1 MKMKIKLLAV
11 SVFALTVLSISLY
24 PLDGEWNVNAKNV
37 IKGINQNTVHAQQQN
52 KIEVVFVLDTTG
64 SMSGLIQAAKEK
76 IWSIATSMASAESS
90 PEIKV
95 GLVAY
100 RDRGDAYVTK
110 TVGLSHDLDSV
121 YSKLMDFKANGG
133 GDGPESVNKALFD
146 AVNNISWSQGKGVY
160 KVVFLVGDAPPHMDY
175 KGEAQYPE
183 IVQMAHDKGIVINAI
198 QSGNNQSTRKQWMHM
213 ASLGQG
219 EYFQVGQSGNAVAVH
234 TPYDK
239 KMAVLSKKLDDT
251 RIYYGTK
258 QEREKQSAKVKA
270 TDKMHAKSSLATR
283 ARRAEFNM
291 QKSGKLN
298 RLGKNELVD
307 DVASGRISL
316 DSLDEDKLPAS
327 IQALPKPQQLKLI
340 KEKAKLR
347 SGLLKEIKD
356 LSGKRKQYI
365 NAEVKKTGA
374 AEASLDEKIYKT
386 VRQQAAK
393 KGLEYKE
400 DSAAY

>member
-1 MKMKIKLLAV
+1 MKIKLLAI
-11 SVFALTVLSISLY
+11 SVFAFTVLSVSLY
-24 PLDGEWNVNAKNV
+24 PLNSGWNVNAKNV
-37 IKGINQNTVHAQQQN
+37 VRNLTQNNTHAQKN

-110 TVGLSHDLDSV
+110 TVGLSQDLDSV
-121 YSKLMDFKANGG
+121 YAKLMDFKAAGG
-133 GDGPESVNKALFD
+133 GDGPESVNKALYD
-146 AVNNISWSQGKGVY
+146 AVNNVSWSQAKGVY

-175 KGEAQYPE
+175 RDDVKYPE
-183 IVQMAHDKGIVINAI
+183 IIKMAHDKGIVINAI

-219 EYFQVGQSGNAVAVH
+219 EYFQVGQSGNAVAIH

-239 KMAVLSKKLDDT
+239 KMATLSKKLDDT

-270 TDKMHAKSSLATR
+270 TDKMHSESSLATR
-283 ARRAEFNM
+283 ARRAEFNV
-291 QKSGKLN
+291 QKSGKYN

-307 DVASGRISL
+307 DVVSGRINLNSL
-316 DSLDEDKLPAS
+316 DKDKLPAS
-327 IQALPKPQQLKLI
+327 MLALPTIQQLKVI
-340 KEKAKLR
+340 KENAKLR
-347 SGLLKEIKD
+347 SELMQEIKD
-356 LSGKRKQYI
+356 LSGKRKEYL
-365 NAEVKKTGA
+365 NAEVNKSGA
-374 AEASLDEKIYKT
+374 AEESLDEKIYKT

-400 DSAAY
+400 GSAAY